1 MSRMHL
7 QFLLPCSA
15 LFPLAGDHVASAS
28 LAWDVVHMV
37 QGQQSVHFC

>member
-1 MSRMHL
+1 MSHVHL

-15 LFPLAGDHVASAS
+15 FFPLVGDHVA
-28 LAWDVVHMV
+28 LVRLVWNVVHMV